1 LFSLDNTNK
10 LIRSYQG
17 ANGLKTGFT
26 TKAGHCL
33 SASAKR
39 NNLQL
44 IAVVLGEPD
53 SDTRFAE
60 AKKLLDYG
68 FANYDVSQV
77 NKKGEEVGAIDVKKG
92 VELSVKGVYKE
103 DVNLLLKKGEN
114 AKIKREVKM
123 DEALTAPVK
132 AGQKIGTVT
141 FKTADDKVVG
151 EADIVAEKDVKKAS
165 FIRLFF
171 RMVLGWFGIGRK

>member
-1 LFSLDNTNK
+1 
-10 LIRSYQG
+10 
-17 ANGLKTGFT
+17 
-26 TKAGHCL
+26 
-33 SASAKR
+33 
-39 NNLQL
+39 
-44 IAVVLGEPD
+44 
-53 SDTRFAE
+53 
-60 AKKLLDYG
+60 
-68 FANYDVSQV
+68 
-77 NKKGEEVGAIDVKKG
+77 
-92 VELSVKGVYKE
+92 
-103 DVNLLLKKGEN
+103 LLLKKGEN